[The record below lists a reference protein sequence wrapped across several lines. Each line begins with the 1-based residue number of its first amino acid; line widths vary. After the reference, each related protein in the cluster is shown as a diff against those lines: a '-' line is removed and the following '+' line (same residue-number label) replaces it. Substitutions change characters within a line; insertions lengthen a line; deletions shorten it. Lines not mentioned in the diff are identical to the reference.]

1 MKSIKIME
9 KNEEEPVKLEEWDIR
24 MDSEQFERWLK
35 EKKSFKLF
43 FDGASK
49 GNPGKAGGG
58 GVIIDPDGKIEIDFS
73 WNIGIDSNNMAEV
86 YGLWQGLK
94 QLQGKGVEEVLVF
107 GDSRVIIQALNGGR
121 RDKNGR
127 IARMINRIRSKA
139 KIFKKIKFYH
149 ILRGLNVLADQA
161 ANTSIAAGLH
171 DLIVN
176 SVSSIDI
183 PP

>member
-1 MKSIKIME
+1 
-9 KNEEEPVKLEEWDIR
+9 
-24 MDSEQFERWLK
+24 
-35 EKKSFKLF
+35 
-43 FDGASK
+43 
-49 GNPGKAGGG
+49 
-58 GVIIDPDGKIEIDFS
+58 
-73 WNIGIDSNNMAEV
+73 MAEV
-86 YGLWQGLK
+86 YRLWQGLK

-121 RDKNGR
+121 RDKTGR

-139 KIFKKIKFYH
+139 KFFKKIKFYH

-176 SVSSIDI
+176 SVASIDI